1 MKNDF
6 DTLQDFVDE
15 MQTTPSS
22 NNKKK
27 ILEKYQ
33 ANLFILNTLL
43 YVNNPYWTYGVTSKQ
58 IEKMANVVGKDH
70 EDFDNIFDLLDN
82 LRDRK
87 LTGHKAILSIKAFAW
102 NNMNHEDLIY
112 NIVDKDIKTRANAT
126 LINKVIPGF
135 IPEFKVALANPY
147 QEKLVDFGNEEWY
160 TSRKLDGVRCI
171 CRVENGTISFFS
183 RTGKPFE
190 TLGILERAI
199 RKANGDKI
207 NMVLDGEI
215 CKVDKDGKED
225 FQSVMREIRK
235 KTKVP
240 DHIPGEQDEKYKDK
254 KGRYEMKNPKFFMF
268 DCLTLYEFDNKESSI
283 NLEERLKRIPEYIPH
298 FEKLHQNYCE
308 TPKYVELCKEEA
320 SINGWEG
327 IMLRKN
333 TGYKGKRSNDLL
345 KVKTFMDAEYKVIR
359 TIEDKM
365 RFFEDGK
372 DVERETMAAVVI
384 SHKGFDVKVGS
395 GFSKAERE
403 TYYNNASQIV
413 GKLITVQYFE
423 ETTNLQDDSL
433 SLRFPT
439 FKCIH
444 GKERVV

>member
-6 DTLQDFVDE
+6 DDLQLFVDE
-15 MQTTPSS
+15 MKATSSS
-22 NNKKK
+22 NLKKD
-27 ILEKYQ
+27 ILDKWKDVK
-33 ANLFILNTLL
+33 FILKILL
-43 YVNNPYWTYGVTSKQ
+43 YVNNPYWTYGVTSNQVK
-58 IEKMANVVGKDH
+58 KMANVVGKH
-70 EDFDNIFDLLDN
+70 KEHSSVFDLLDD

-87 LTGHKAILSIKAFAW
+87 LTGHKAILSIKAFSW
-102 NNMNHEDLIY
+102 SNMNHEDLIL
-112 NIVDKDIKTRANAT
+112 NIIDKDIKTRANAS
-126 LINKVIPGF
+126 LINKVIPGL

-147 QEKLVDFGNEEWY
+147 QEKLVDFGKEEWY

-171 CRVENGTISFFS
+171 CRIENGTISFFS
-183 RTGKPFE
+183 RTGKSFE

-199 RKANGDKI
+199 RKAGADKI
-207 NMVLDGEI
+207 DMVLDGEI

-268 DCLTLYEFDNKESSI
+268 DCLTLEEFDNKESEI
-283 NLEERLKRIPEYIPH
+283 KLEDRLERIPEYIPH
-298 FEKLHQNYCE
+298 FEKLHQNYTLI
-308 TPKYVELCKEEA
+308 TPKYIELCQEEA

-327 IMLRKN
+327 IMLRKD

-345 KVKTFMDAEYKVIR
+345 KVKTFMDAEYRVIS
-359 TIEDKM
+359 TINDKM
-365 RFFEDGK
+365 RWLENGK
-372 DVERETMAAVVI
+372 EVEVTNMAAAVI

-395 GFSKAERE
+395 GFNRAERE
-403 TYYNNASQIV
+403 LYYNDPSQII

>member
-6 DTLQDFVDE
+6 DDLQIFVDE
-15 MQTTPSS
+15 MQTTPST

-27 ILEKYQ
+27 ILEDWKDDK
-33 ANLFILNTLL
+33 FVMKILL

-58 IEKMANVVGKDH
+58 VEKMANVVGKDH
-70 EDFDNIFDLLDN
+70 EEHSSIFDLLDD

-87 LTGHKAILSIKAFAW
+87 LTGHKAILSIKAFSW
-102 NNMNHEDLIY
+102 NNMNHEDLIL
-112 NIVDKDIKTRANAT
+112 NIIDKDIETRANAT
-126 LINKVIPGF
+126 LINKVIPGH

-171 CRVENGTISFFS
+171 CRIENGNINFFS
-183 RTGKPFE
+183 RTGKIFG
-190 TLGILERAI
+190 TLGILEKAI
-199 RKANGDKI
+199 RKAGADKI
-207 NMVLDGEI
+207 DMVLDGEI

-225 FQSVMREIRK
+225 FQSVMKEIRK
-235 KTKVP
+235 K
-240 DHIPGEQDEKYKDK
+240 D
-254 KGRYEMKNPKFFMF
+254 YEMKDPKFFMF
-268 DCLTLYEFDNKESSI
+268 DCLTLEEFDNKESSI
-283 NLEERLKRIPEYIPH
+283 NFEDRLERIPEYIPY
-298 FEKLHQNYCE
+298 FEKLHQNCCD

-333 TGYKGKRSNDLL
+333 AGYKGKRSNDLL
-345 KVKTFMDAEYKVIR
+345 KVKTFMDAEYEVLR

-372 DVERETMAAVVI
+372 DVERVTMAAVVI
-384 SHKGFDVKVGS
+384 SHKGFNVKVGS

-444 GKERVV
+444 GKERIV